1 MDINIKASQYQPVA
15 VAPPKPDNNSRP
27 AETSDVSLKV
37 VASPAVEKP
46 TKPQYSE
53 NDLQQAVKQLNNF
66 VQTTNRSL
74 QFSVDNDSGTLV
86 TKVVDAETDKVIWQ
100 MPTEDAIKLAESLTS
115 LMKDGK
121 INIFNSK
128 A

>member
-1 MDINIKASQYQPVA
+1 MDINMKVSQYQSA
-15 VAPPKPDNNSRP
+15 VATPKPDNNSRSVETP
-27 AETSDVSLKV
+27 AVSLKV
-37 VASPAVEKP
+37 VESSTVDKL

-53 NDLQQAVKQLNNF
+53 NDLQQAVKKLNDF
-66 VQTTNRSL
+66 VQSTNRSL
-74 QFSVDNDSGTLV
+74 QFSVDHDSGTLV
-86 TKVVDAETDKVIWQ
+86 TKVVDAETEKVIWQ
-100 MPTEDAIKLAESLTS
+100 MPTENAIKLAESLTS